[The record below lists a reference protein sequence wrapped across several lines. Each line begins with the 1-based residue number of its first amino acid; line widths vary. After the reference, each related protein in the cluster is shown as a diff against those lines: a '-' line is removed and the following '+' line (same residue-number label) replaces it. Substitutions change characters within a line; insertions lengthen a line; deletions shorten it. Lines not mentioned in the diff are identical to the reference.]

1 MNIIPS
7 FVVAIKRKFAPWISK
22 QTKQKDNENFNL
34 TCKVRKGP
42 FIEPQHLQVLLLNI
56 TQQPLFVTKEVKK
69 KNVFR
74 FVASVPEREID

>member
-1 MNIIPS
+1 M
-7 FVVAIKRKFAPWISK
+7 
-22 QTKQKDNENFNL
+22 
-34 TCKVRKGP
+34 
-42 FIEPQHLQVLLLNI
+42 EPQHLQVLLLNI